1 MALLSFVRRA
11 AGAAALA
18 AFAGGCEF
26 LHPPTYT
33 GGDPA
38 QLVVH
43 AVLQAGADS
52 ATVVVARVGV
62 GEAQPVTGA
71 QVRLVGGGATTV
83 LPDTRPASIQACR
96 PVAEVPG
103 QGPATGS
110 GCYSAAVPGGVR
122 AGAEYQLEV
131 DLPSGERVRGR
142 TVVPAAPALDGTGER
157 LRVPARMTEWGTLRS
172 VSPFTVRWTST
183 EPVSVWG
190 QSMRGWVRNAA
201 VTCAASVLRD
211 DDVPVAARPDSV
223 RLAVEVHACNSG
235 PDNQN
240 VRPDSVEVRVSV
252 TAYDSAYVAYFREY
266 EGGIP
271 LEQAS
276 KGLEG
281 AFGLFGSAASAYRHV
296 IVYRQ

>member
-52 ATVVVARVGV
+52 VTVVVARVGV
-62 GEAQPVTGA
+62 REAEPVTDA
-71 QVRLVGGGATTV
+71 QVRLVGGGTMTV
-83 LPDTRPASIQACR
+83 LPGALQPSVHTCR
-96 PVAEVPG
+96 PVPEVPG
-103 QGPATGS
+103 QAPRPRT
-110 GCYSAAVPGGVR
+110 GCYTARLPGGVQ
-122 AGAEYQLEV
+122 AGVEYQLEV

-142 TVVPAAPALDGTGER
+142 TVVPATPALHGAGER
-157 LRVPARMTEWGTLRS
+157 LRVPGRATEWGSLRS
-172 VSPFTVRWTST
+172 VSPFTLRWTADQ
-183 EPVSVWG
+183 PVSVWG
-190 QSMRGWVRNAA
+190 QSVRGWARDVEMN
-201 VTCAASVLRD
+201 CAASLHRD
-211 DDVPVAARPDSV
+211 DDVPVTGRPDSV
-223 RLAVEVHACNSG
+223 RLGVEVHGCSPP
-235 PDNQN
+235 PDNQS
-240 VRPDSVEVRVSV
+240 VRPDSVEMRVSV
-252 TAYDSAYVAYFREY
+252 TAYDSAYVAYFQESD
-266 EGGIP
+266 GGIP

-281 AFGLFGSAASAYRHV
+281 AFGLFGSAAGAYRPV
-296 IVYRQ
+296 VVYRQ